1 MVELLLEIVLTV
13 ILEVVL
19 QLFFLGP
26 GQLLLV
32 LFKQRR
38 FGDDPDFTAFCLS
51 VAFWLTLGAG
61 IGLLVTLV

>member
-1 MVELLLEIVLTV
+1 MIEFLLEIVLTV

-32 LFKQRR
+32 IFQQRR

-51 VAFWLTLGAG
+51 VGFWLTLGAG
-61 IGLLVTLV
+61 IWLLVALV